1 MHPVG
6 RMGEYLVQEA
16 PVSHTLLGQPGE
28 LTREGLE
35 SRDKTHTLVPS
46 LQGQGD
52 LRSKGS
58 ESVGLFIQPIPRWVD
73 EGMQGRQG
81 FLQRNDHH
89 QKVRPRHHGGFTVQN
104 SWQPGP

>member
-58 ESVGLFIQPIPRWVD
+58 ESVGLFIQPIPLKILD
-73 EGMQGRQG
+73 LMEGRLLYTLHG
-81 FLQRNDHH
+81 H
-89 QKVRPRHHGGFTVQN
+89 QVRASAWAGWRGVG
-104 SWQPGP
+104 